1 MTYHLT
7 SLLIGLVMA
16 GSILWLLRR
25 AHLHGAHA
33 LWWITLA
40 IAIILLGS
48 WPRLTDL
55 VARYLGVSYPP
66 IIAVLIAFA
75 LVLVKMLT
83 MDLERSRLEQ
93 RLRRLAQRLALL
105 EARLDALTPAAY
117 SSLDHP
123 QANLLTEPPRDG
135 LLSSRDQSRGERP
148 A

>member
-7 SLLIGLVMA
+7 SLFIGLVMA

-25 AHLHGAHA
+25 AHLHGGHA

-66 IIAVLIAFA
+66 IIAVLIAFG

-105 EARLDALTPAAY
+105 EARLDALTPAAN

-123 QANLLTEPPRDG
+123 QAKLPTEQPHEG
-135 LLSSRDQSRGERP
+135 LVSSGDQSRGE
-148 A
+148 

>member
-16 GSILWLLRR
+16 GSILWLLRG

-55 VARYLGVSYPP
+55 VALYLGVSYPP

-93 RLRRLAQRLALL
+93 RLRGVAQRLALL
-105 EARLDALTPAAY
+105 EARMDARTPAAY
-117 SSLDHP
+117 SSLDCP
-123 QANLLTEPPRDG
+123 QPNLPTEQPCDV
-135 LLSSRDQSRGERP
+135 LASSVDLSKGK
-148 A
+148 

>member
-1 MTYHLT
+1 MSYQLT
-7 SLLIGLVMA
+7 SLLIGLALA

-33 LWWITLA
+33 LWWIALA

-55 VARYLGVSYPP
+55 AARYLGVSYPP
-66 IIAVLIAFA
+66 IIAVLLAFG
-75 LVLVKMLT
+75 LILVKMLT

-105 EARLDALTPAAY
+105 EARLEMLTSADYPG
-117 SSLDHP
+117 LNRPMVDQQNEHP
-123 QANLLTEPPRDG
+123 TGNLLISG
-135 LLSSRDQSRGERP
+135 DQSRGE
-148 A
+148 